1 MTRITQRLMV
11 QHSMSSLQTGLG
23 RLANSQEKL
32 STGRLINR
40 PSDSPT
46 GTNEAMRLRAQLS
59 ADTQHARNAQDGLAF
74 MGQVDS
80 TLSTMLD
87 NVRRARN
94 LLVHGAS
101 TGSTG
106 PEAREAL
113 AQELTQ
119 IRESLLSLANTT
131 HLGRPIFGG
140 TTGNQAA
147 YDSTG
152 TYIGDDHP
160 VSRTVDNGVS
170 VRIDVT
176 GPEAFDTGTGD
187 LFAVLSK
194 AIADLRTD
202 PAAIGGNL
210 DPLDA
215 VTERMKTALTG
226 IGARYARIEA
236 TAARVDQV
244 TLTNRAALSEVE
256 NVDVAE
262 AIMDLQMQEVAYQ
275 AALGATARV
284 LQPSLIDFLR

>member
-11 QHSMSSLQTGLG
+11 QHSMASLQTGLG
-23 RLANSQEKL
+23 RLANTQEKL

-94 LLVHGAS
+94 LLVQGAS

-106 PEAREAL
+106 PESREAL
-113 AQELTQ
+113 AQELSQ
-119 IRESLLSLANTT
+119 IREALLSLANTS

-140 TTGNQAA
+140 TTGSAVA
-147 YDSTG
+147 YDSG
-152 TYIGDDHP
+152 GFKGDTHP

-170 VRIDVT
+170 VRIDVN
-176 GPEAFDTGTGD
+176 GPDAFGPDGAD

-194 AIADLRTD
+194 AIDDLRTD
-202 PAAIGGNL
+202 PAAVGGNL
-210 DPLDA
+210 VPLDA
-215 VTERMKTALTG
+215 VTEQMKTALTG

-236 TAARVDQV
+236 AAARVDQV
-244 TLTNRAALSEVE
+244 TLSNKAALSEVE
-256 NVDVAE
+256 NVDIAE
-262 AIMDLQMQEVAYQ
+262 AIMDLQMQEVAHQ

>member
-11 QHSMSSLQTGLG
+11 QHSMRSLQTGLG

-94 LLVHGAS
+94 LLVQGAS

-106 PEAREAL
+106 PESREAL
-113 AQELTQ
+113 AQELSQ
-119 IRESLLSLANTT
+119 IREALLSLANTS

-140 TTGNQAA
+140 TTGSSVA
-147 YDSTG
+147 YDSSG
-152 TYIGDDHP
+152 FKGDTHP

-170 VRIDVT
+170 VRIDVN
-176 GPEAFDTGTGD
+176 GPEAFGPDGAD

-194 AIADLRTD
+194 AVSDLRTD
-202 PAAIGGNL
+202 PAAVGGNL
-210 DPLDA
+210 VPLDA

-236 TAARVDQV
+236 AAARVDQV
-244 TLTNRAALSEVE
+244 TLTNKAALSEVE

>member
-11 QHSMSSLQTGLG
+11 QHSMASLQTGLG

-94 LLVHGAS
+94 LLVQGAS

-106 PEAREAL
+106 PESREAL
-113 AQELTQ
+113 AQELSQ
-119 IRESLLSLANTT
+119 IREALLSLANTS

-140 TTGNQAA
+140 TTGSAVA
-147 YDSTG
+147 YDSSG
-152 TYIGDDHP
+152 FKGDTHP

-170 VRIDVT
+170 VRIDVN
-176 GPEAFDTGTGD
+176 GPEAFGPDGAD

-194 AIADLRTD
+194 AIDDLRTD
-202 PAAIGGNL
+202 PAAIAGNL
-210 DPLDA
+210 VPLDA
-215 VTERMKTALTG
+215 VTEQMKTALTG

-236 TAARVDQV
+236 AAARVDQV
-244 TLTNRAALSEVE
+244 TLTNKAALSEVE